1 MRSRKPAYAKACL
14 RQSGF
19 GGQVVEQ
26 HLVGGKVV
34 ERLVNP
40 ERAVKPQ

>member
-1 MRSRKPAYAKACL
+1 VVVHPDGIWYKEVTAAVVPEI
-14 RQSGF
+14 
-19 GGQVVEQ
+19 VEQ

-40 ERAVKPQ
+40 ERAVKAD

>member
-1 MRSRKPAYAKACL
+1 MRNEKPETRL
-14 RQSGF
+14 RQGF

-26 HLVGGKVV
+26 HLVGGKIV